1 MRKELSLREW
11 WRFHKGDIEVP
22 RPTDKGPVY
31 SQSKT
36 VCKLIG
42 PAAYNY
48 FSQPDCYGSDREM
61 RSEGW
66 QFVHLPHDY
75 ILDQPFDRVENNALG
90 YVKYDNAWYR
100 RVFKLENTDPDSRV
114 TLFFEGIAGKATV
127 YLNGCYMGYWRSSYA
142 GFEIDIS
149 NYVYY
154 DKENILAVY
163 VDTTEFEGW
172 WYQGGGIYRDVKLR
186 ITPQVCIDRYGIYAP
201 AKKQA
206 DGSFLVD
213 TQITLRNDS
222 DDTALVTAEVTLL
235 DAEDE
240 TVAAASAAA
249 TLPARET
256 ATVSAPMTV
265 TDPQLWDIDSPYQ
278 YTVKAVLSADG
289 EELDADQVR
298 IGFRTLELTANDGLF
313 LNGRRVVLKGV
324 CCHQDFG
331 LTGLA
336 VPDNIARYKIKMM
349 KEMGA
354 NAYRTSHYAQS
365 VATMDALDD
374 MGFLV
379 MDENRWF
386 STDPATR
393 EQLRLQV
400 LRDRNRPSVIF
411 WSTSNEEPLH
421 ITPQGGKI
429 QQELMAEI
437 RKLDDTRFIT
447 VAQSDKPEQSY
458 VFESCDAVG
467 INYNLNSFDPVHEKY
482 PEKPIYSSENC
493 ATGTTRDWCLPV
505 DGDGR
510 LEERDRDVNDW
521 FLGREKTWKFFME
534 RPYIL
539 GGFQWA
545 AVEHRGEAAWPT
557 VCSKSGAID
566 LFLQR
571 KGAFY
576 QNMSL
581 WSDTPMV
588 HILPHWEFWG
598 LEGQPI
604 EVRVYTNCDTLE
616 LFLNGESLG
625 KKEIERFGHGAW
637 EVPFTPGE
645 LTVNGYK
652 DGVLVATDT
661 RRTPGKPA
669 RLQLKLENEVEAD
682 GTQIALFTCTCTDE
696 NGTPVVTA
704 SPYVQFST
712 DAPAQIVGT
721 GSDNCD
727 HARVSNTARRMYAGR
742 ISVAVRPAKGQ
753 KALKLFAQADG
764 LATAYIRVD
773 SEE

>member
-1 MRKELSLREW
+1 MRKEISLREW
-11 WRFHKGDIEVP
+11 WRFHKGDIPVP

-48 FSQPDCYGSDREM
+48 FSQPDCYGSPAEM

-66 QFVHLPHDY
+66 KFVHLPHDY
-75 ILDQPFDRVENNALG
+75 ILDQPFDRNENNALG

-100 RVFKLENTDPDSRV
+100 RVFDLKDQDPDGRY

-142 GFEIDIS
+142 GFEIDIT
-149 NYVYY
+149 NYVYH
-154 DKENILAVY
+154 DKNNVLAVY
-163 VDTTEFEGW
+163 VDTTDFEGW
-172 WYQGGGIYRDVKLR
+172 WYQGGGICRTVTLR
-186 ITPQVCIDRYGIYAP
+186 VTPKVCIDRYGIYAP
-201 AKKQA
+201 AKKQQ
-206 DGSFLVD
+206 DGRFLVD
-213 TQITLRNDS
+213 TKLTLRNDT
-222 DDTALVTAEVTLL
+222 DTPANTTAAVTIL
-235 DAEDE
+235 DADGSV
-240 TVAAASAAA
+240 VATTSVKAQ
-249 TLPARET
+249 LPAREVQ
-256 ATVSAPMTV
+256 TVSAPMVVQSPT
-265 TDPQLWDIDSPYQ
+265 LWDIDAPYL
-278 YTVKAVLSADG
+278 YTVKATVSTGDTTD
-289 EELDADQVR
+289 EDTTR
-298 IGFRTLELTANDGLF
+298 IGFRTVELTANDGLF
-313 LNGRRVVLKGV
+313 LNGRHVVLKGV

-331 LTGLA
+331 LTGVA
-336 VPDNIARYKIKMM
+336 VPDNIARHKIKMM

-354 NAYRTSHYAQS
+354 NAYRTSHYAQLA
-365 VATMDALDD
+365 ATMDALDEL
-374 MGFLV
+374 GFLV

-386 STDPATR
+386 STDPATL
-393 EQLRLQV
+393 EQLRLLV

-421 ITPQGGKI
+421 ITPQGGRI
-429 QQELMAEI
+429 QRQMMAEI
-437 RKLDDTRFIT
+437 KKLDDTRFIT
-447 VAQSDKPEQSY
+447 LAQSDKPEESY
-458 VFESCDAVG
+458 VFDACDAVG
-467 INYNLNSFDPVHEKY
+467 INYNLHSFDPVHEKY

-510 LEERDRDVNDW
+510 LEERDRDINDW
-521 FLGREKTWKFFME
+521 FQGRERTWKFLMQ

-576 QNMSL
+576 QNLSL

-588 HILPHWEFWG
+588 HILPHWEFFG
-598 LEGQPI
+598 MEGTPI

-616 LFLNGESLG
+616 LFLNGESVG
-625 KKEIERFGHGAW
+625 KQTVEPYGHGAFV
-637 EVPFTPGE
+637 VPFTPGE

-652 DGVLVATDT
+652 DDVLVATDT
-661 RRTPGKPA
+661 RRTPKAPA
-669 RLQLKLENEVEAD
+669 RLVLQLENEVKPD
-682 GTQIALFTCTCTDE
+682 GASIALFTCTCVDE
-696 NGTPVVTA
+696 DGTPVITA
-704 SPYVQFST
+704 APYVQFSVDT
-712 DAPAQIVGT
+712 PAEIVGT

-727 HARVSNTARRMYAGR
+727 HERVSNTARRMYNGR
-742 ISVAVRPAKGQ
+742 ISIAVRPAKDQ
-753 KALKLFAQADG
+753 PQIKLFAQASG
-764 LATAYIRVD
+764 LATGYVEILF
-773 SEE
+773 